1 MEFYEL
7 IKNLNFSSV
16 MWQIATP
23 LIFSISDIITGYIQ
37 ALINKNV
44 DSQKMRVGLLHKVL
58 ILIIIVLSFTIQ
70 FAFNIK
76 YVASFVCIYVTL
88 MEIVSIL
95 ENLKKANIELGKLS
109 EILKNKND
117 ETTSESVNKLIDTL
131 NKEIKK

>member
-58 ILIIIVLSFTIQ
+58 ILIIIVLSFTMQ
-70 FAFNIK
+70 FAFNIQ
-76 YVASFVCIYVTL
+76 YIASFVCIYVTL

-117 ETTSESVNKLIDTL
+117 ETTSESVNKLIDTI

>member
-58 ILIIIVLSFTIQ
+58 ILIIIVLSFTMQ
-70 FAFNIK
+70 FAFNIQ
-76 YVASFVCIYVTL
+76 YIASFVFIYVTL

-95 ENLKKANIELGKLS
+95 ENLKKANIDLGRLGD
-109 EILKNKND
+109 ILKNKND
-117 ETTSESVNKLIDTL
+117 ETTSESVNKLIDTISE
-131 NKEIKK
+131 EIKK

>member
-117 ETTSESVNKLIDTL
+117 ETTSESVNKLIDTI
-131 NKEIKK
+131 NNEIKK

>member
-7 IKNLNFSSV
+7 IKNLNFSNV

-37 ALINKNV
+37 ALINKNI

-76 YVASFVCIYVTL
+76 YIASFVCIYVTL

-95 ENLKKANIELGKLS
+95 ENLKKANIEIGKLS

-117 ETTSESVNKLIDTL
+117 ETTSESVNKLIDTI

>member
-76 YVASFVCIYVTL
+76 YIASFVCIYVTL

-95 ENLKKANIELGKLS
+95 ENLKKANIDLGRLGD
-109 EILKNKND
+109 ILKNKND
-117 ETTSESVNKLIDTL
+117 ETTSESVNKLIDTISE
-131 NKEIKK
+131 EIKK

>member
-117 ETTSESVNKLIDTL
+117 ETTSESVNKLIDTI

>member
-1 MEFYEL
+1 MEFYDL

-76 YVASFVCIYVTL
+76 YIASFVCIYVTL

-95 ENLKKANIELGKLS
+95 ENLKKANIDLGRLGD
-109 EILKNKND
+109 ILKNKND
-117 ETTSESVNKLIDTL
+117 EATSESVNKLIDTI
-131 NKEIKK
+131 NKEIEK

>member
-58 ILIIIVLSFTIQ
+58 ILIIIVLSFTMQ
-70 FAFNIK
+70 FAFNIQ
-76 YVASFVCIYVTL
+76 YIASFVCIYVTL

-109 EILKNKND
+109 GLLKNKND
-117 ETTSESVNKLIDTL
+117 ETTSESVNKLIDTI

>member
-76 YVASFVCIYVTL
+76 YIASFVCIYVTL

-117 ETTSESVNKLIDTL
+117 ETTSESVNKLIDTI

>member
-76 YVASFVCIYVTL
+76 YVASFVCIYVTF

>member
-131 NKEIKK
+131 NNEIKK

>member
-76 YVASFVCIYVTL
+76 YVASFVCIYVTV

>member
-58 ILIIIVLSFTIQ
+58 ILIIIILSFTIQ

-117 ETTSESVNKLIDTL
+117 ETTSESVNKLIDTI

>member
-58 ILIIIVLSFTIQ
+58 ILIIIVLSFTMQ
-70 FAFNIK
+70 FAFNIQ
-76 YVASFVCIYVTL
+76 YIASFVCIYVTL

-109 EILKNKND
+109 GILKNKND
-117 ETTSESVNKLIDTL
+117 ETTSESVNKLIDTI